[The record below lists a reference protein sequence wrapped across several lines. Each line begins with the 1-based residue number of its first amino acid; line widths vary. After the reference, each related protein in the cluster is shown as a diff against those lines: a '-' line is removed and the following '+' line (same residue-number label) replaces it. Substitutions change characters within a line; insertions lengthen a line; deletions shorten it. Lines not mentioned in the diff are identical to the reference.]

1 MQVGTS
7 WLYTSQMDTNSD
19 IDFRRELA
27 EDGQPLCARMIC
39 ATLDLIANKW
49 AVPIIL
55 TLARAKGEPLRF
67 SDLSR
72 AIPLITQKEL
82 TKQLR
87 ALEAAGMV
95 GRRVYA
101 AVPPKVEYWL
111 TDLGSSLKPVL
122 HALARWSAEKQP
134 ELVRHL
140 AKNDP
145 KTLAAIA
152 AKRSATVPQAA
163 PAD

>member
-1 MQVGTS
+1 
-7 WLYTSQMDTNSD
+7 MDTGSD
-19 IDFRRELA
+19 LDFRRELT

-55 TLARAKGEPLRF
+55 TLSRARGEPLRF

-87 ALEAAGMV
+87 ALEAAGLV
-95 GRRVYA
+95 GRRVHA

-111 TDLGSSLKPVL
+111 TDLGASLRPVL

-134 ELVRHL
+134 ELAGHL
-140 AKNDP
+140 KRNSP
-145 KTLAAIA
+145 ETFAAITARA
-152 AKRSATVPQAA
+152 AQAA
-163 PAD
+163 E